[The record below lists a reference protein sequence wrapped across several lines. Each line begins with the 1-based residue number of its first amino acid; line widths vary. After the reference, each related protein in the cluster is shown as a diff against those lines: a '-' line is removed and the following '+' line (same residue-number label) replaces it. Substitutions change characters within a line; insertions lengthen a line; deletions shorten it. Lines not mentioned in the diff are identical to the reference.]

1 MKQIVIT
8 GASSGIGAAAARS
21 LAHHELILVGRNA
34 ERLAQI
40 AAETGGTA
48 IIADLTTDVSVA
60 AVADAVGS
68 DATERVLINAAGI
81 AHFGDSAE
89 MPWEQYADQ
98 LAINLTAPLRLT
110 HALLPWL
117 LGGSGQLINVLSIAA
132 THTFGGAA
140 AYAAAKAGLLAA
152 GRSLAAE
159 YRTQGLRVTQ
169 VIPGAT
175 DTPIWEGGDF
185 VPNRADMLS
194 ADAVAKCISD
204 IVDSPATLNIDEIT
218 IMPPKGIL

>member
-1 MKQIVIT
+1 VKQIVIT
-8 GASSGIGAAAARS
+8 GASSGIGAATARA
-21 LAHHELILVGRNA
+21 LAHHELILVGRHA
-34 ERLAQI
+34 ERLGRM

-48 IIADLTTDVSVA
+48 MIADLNSESGIA
-60 AVADAVGS
+60 AIVGTVG
-68 DATERVLINAAGI
+68 AEANERVLVNAAGI
-81 AHFGDSAE
+81 AHFGNSVE
-89 MPWEQYADQ
+89 MPWERYADQ

-117 LGGSGQLINVLSIAA
+117 LGGTGQLINVLSIAA

-140 AYAAAKAGLLAA
+140 AYAASKAGLLAA
-152 GRSLAAE
+152 GRSISAE

-185 VPNRADMLS
+185 VPNRTDMLT
-194 ADAVAKCISD
+194 ADAVAKCIAD
-204 IVDSPATLNIDEIT
+204 LVDSPIDRNIDEIT

>member
-8 GASSGIGAAAARS
+8 GASSGIGAAAARG

-34 ERLAQI
+34 ERLVQI
-40 AAETGGTA
+40 ATETGGTA
-48 IIADLTTDVSVA
+48 IIADLTSDVSVA
-60 AVADAVGS
+60 AVAEAVSS

-81 AHFGDSAE
+81 AHFGDSVE
-89 MPWEQYADQ
+89 MPWEHYADQ
-98 LAINLTAPLRLT
+98 LAINLAAPLRLT
-110 HALLPWL
+110 RGLLPWL

-132 THTFGGAA
+132 TQTFGGAA
-140 AYAAAKAGLLAA
+140 AYAASKAGLLAA

-175 DTPIWEGGDF
+175 DTPIWEGGGF
-185 VPNRADMLS
+185 VPNRADMLT
-194 ADAVAKCISD
+194 ADAVAKCIAD
-204 IVDSPATLNIDEIT
+204 IVDSPVTLNIDEIT